1 MVIKKL
7 RSRRVYQKESD
18 NRPGSK
24 KPRGIRGRFIFFYSN
39 LLRASFVLLLQKSGN
54 STIMKRILKLTLL
67 CTVLLMQM
75 VLLSCEKD
83 ELTEPATVECQFSVE
98 TESAMNGLLTIE
110 RFDLNLSRLDIS
122 GRRTNENDM
131 FFSRGFDAQTGHFQL
146 SDAGIGSTTLQI
158 PQGVYETLVFY
169 LTVVEEEYEFEHDA
183 DDEDE
188 TADLGEY
195 IQKAKPGILLVGRYS
210 SGSKEFPVIISMNED
225 VRRLALDA
233 HQDGTSTI
241 TLKKGAP
248 SLARISFDPAYWFTS
263 ITPDMLESATTYP
276 LDGEEAV
283 FIGSDYNGHIY
294 DQIAGRIQGSA
305 THNVEHP

>member
-1 MVIKKL
+1 M
-7 RSRRVYQKESD
+7 
-18 NRPGSK
+18 N
-24 KPRGIRGRFIFFYSN
+24 
-39 LLRASFVLLLQKSGN
+39 
-54 STIMKRILKLTLL
+54 RILNLTVL
-67 CTVLLMQM
+67 CAVLLMQM

-83 ELTEPATVECQFSVE
+83 ELTEPATVECQFSVK
-98 TESAMNGLLTIE
+98 TESAMHGLLSIE

-131 FFSRGFDAQTGHFQL
+131 FFSRSFDAQTGHFQL
-146 SDAGIGSTTLQI
+146 SDAGIGATTLQI

-183 DDEDE
+183 DDDDE
-188 TADLGEY
+188 TADLAEY
-195 IQKAKPGILLVGRYS
+195 VEKAKPGILLVAKYS

-241 TLKKGAP
+241 TLKKGVP
-248 SLARISFDPAYWFTS
+248 SLARITFDAAYWFTS

-276 LDGEEAV
+276 LEGKEAV
-283 FIGSDYNGHIY
+283 FISSEYNDHIY
-294 DQIAGRIQGSA
+294 DQIAGRIQGSG
-305 THNVEHP
+305 TLNLEHP